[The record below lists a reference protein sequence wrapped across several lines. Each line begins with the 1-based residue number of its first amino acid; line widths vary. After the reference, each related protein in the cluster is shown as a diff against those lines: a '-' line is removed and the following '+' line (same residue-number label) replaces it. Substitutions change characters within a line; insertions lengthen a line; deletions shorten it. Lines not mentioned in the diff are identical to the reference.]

1 MEAFVSLWSADPLAL
16 GAAVRQVEDLADG
29 LHIDVFDGHNVPDL
43 LFGPDLVAALRGFTT
58 ARIEVHLNVTDP
70 DYWID
75 RFAEAGASIITVQSG
90 PCRDVPTVLEHI
102 RARGCEAGLGIEL
115 HEPTTIAARLL
126 PLASRLLLLG
136 TPIGVRGQQLDPAT
150 PARVREL
157 VALRARAGGEMT
169 RRPAIAID
177 GGIRRHTVPVLAA
190 AGADGIIPGSLVF
203 GASDPRGA
211 LAEIAALTPGAP
223 GPAESAFWTM
233 QAPA

>member
-16 GAAVRQVEDLADG
+16 GVAVRQVEDLVDG
-29 LHIDVFDGHNVPDL
+29 FHIDVFDGHNVPDL
-43 LFGPDLVAALRGFTT
+43 LFGPDLVAALHGFTT

-115 HEPTTIAARLL
+115 HEPTAIAARLL

-136 TPIGVRGQQLDPAT
+136 TPIGVRGQQLDPSA

-157 VALRARAGGEMT
+157 VALRARVGGEVT
-169 RRPAIAID
+169 RRPPIAVD

-203 GASDPRGA
+203 GANDPRGA
-211 LAEIAALTPGAP
+211 LAEIAALTAGVPV
-223 GPAESAFWTM
+223 PAESAFWIM